1 MNKFSNAQSLL
12 MLRAALLIQVGAIK
26 SVYTNCYPSLCHMT
40 FVGHRNEADS
50 IEIYFNDEKPYDQSI
65 VDAALEE
72 MDKMVAAARKRAERN
87 LALIKSWE
95 G

>member
-1 MNKFSNAQSLL
+1 MS
-12 MLRAALLIQVGAIK
+12 RAALLIQLGVIK

-40 FVGHRNEADS
+40 FVGYRNEADS

-65 VDAALEE
+65 VNAVLKR
-72 MDKMVAAARKRAERN
+72 MDIMVAEARKRAERN

>member
-12 MLRAALLIQVGAIK
+12 MSRAALLLQLGGIK
-26 SVYTNCYPSLCHMT
+26 SVYTNCYPSLGHMT
-40 FVGHRNEADS
+40 FRGYRDEADT
-50 IEIYFNDEKPYDQSI
+50 IEVSFDDEKPFDQSI
-65 VDAALEE
+65 VDAALEQ
-72 MDKMVAAARKRAERN
+72 MDIMVAAERKRAERN